1 MNEATNQ
8 KLVLCI
14 ENVLFRSYLEKHF
27 QESLS
32 ENAIFIDKDAI
43 ANSIAENQNVVLIL
57 QSETEEFRLVEI
69 ASRLKRV
76 FGSEVKIIF
85 LSLDYKIGEEVSTI
99 VDRFLQFPI
108 EADTLITCVSEI
120 AAPEKKVLL
129 IDDSKLVHKTI
140 VDELITSG
148 FDVHQAFDGLEGF
161 EKAVEIKPSV
171 VICDIEMP
179 RMNGFEACSK
189 IRNHPDLGNT
199 YIIMS
204 STLGSAADQKKG
216 FEVGVDEYITKPV
229 IIGELIDRVQKVFNS
244 ASSGR
249 ESILILEQNLNLAK
263 TISKSLSQQGFHT
276 RITDS
281 IRSSLRSLKRMNSD
295 LILSEIEP
303 SDGTIIDLLNSIEN
317 FDNSPD
323 LLVMTSRDSQADARM
338 VLNAGAVGVL
348 SKPFNTDALLAVTER
363 SLADRRSKKEQEQL
377 GRYVSKASSQMA
389 IEKAILGD
397 GDGEARADKKTASIF
412 FSDIAGFTERC
423 ERYTAREIVEQVNF
437 LYDTMTKVILKN
449 NGDIDKFIGDACMA
463 FWLDS
468 SNGSSNEH
476 LLNTIIE
483 MNQELEKMNA
493 DHPLLAEDPI
503 IVRMGANS
511 GEVILCDLGAA
522 DARVDLTVI
531 GDTVNAAARLESAV
545 KQYGVNNLV
554 SEHSLKG
561 VENKFCSRIIDEVR
575 VKGKKESLKCFEI
588 FCLNG
593 EEKENVKYL
602 KENFEAGFEQY
613 QLGKFLEA
621 KLLFKKAEEYE
632 VVSSECLTASKLYI
646 ERCDYLIE
654 NNVDDWA
661 GIWSLSEK

>member
-1 MNEATNQ
+1 MSEATNQ
-8 KLVLCI
+8 KLVICI
-14 ENVLFRSYLEKHF
+14 ENILFRSYLENHF
-27 QESLS
+27 KDTADN
-32 ENAIFIDKDAI
+32 NAIFINKDAI
-43 ANSIAENQNVVLIL
+43 ANSIAENENVVLIL
-57 QSETEEFRLVEI
+57 QSESEEFRLVEI

-85 LSLDYKIGEEVSTI
+85 LSLDYKISEEVSTI
-99 VDRFLQFPI
+99 VDKFLQFPI
-108 EADTLITCVSEI
+108 HSNTLIECVNEI
-120 AAPEKKVLL
+120 ASPEKKVLL

-140 VDELITSG
+140 VDELIASG
-148 FDVHQAFDGLEGF
+148 FDVYQAFDGQEGY
-161 EKAVEIKPSV
+161 EKAMEIKPSV

-179 RMNGFEACSK
+179 RMNGYEACSK
-189 IRNHPDLGNT
+189 IRSHPDLANT

-249 ESILILEQNLNLAK
+249 ESILILEQNINLAK

-276 RITDS
+276 RITDN
-281 IRSSLRSLKRMNSD
+281 IRSSLRSLRRMNSD

-303 SDGTIIDLLNSIEN
+303 NDGTIIDLLNSIES
-317 FDNSPD
+317 FENSPD

-389 IEKAILGD
+389 LEKAILGD
-397 GDGEARADKKTASIF
+397 NDGEARADKKTASIF

-423 ERYTAREIVEQVNF
+423 EKYSAREVVEQVNF
-437 LYDTMTKVILKN
+437 LYDTMTKVILRN

-463 FWLDS
+463 FWLDGS
-468 SNGSSNEH
+468 GGSSNEH
-476 LLNTIIE
+476 ILNTIVE
-483 MNQELEKMNA
+483 MDKEITVMNA
-493 DHPLLAEDPI
+493 EHPLLADDPI

-531 GDTVNAAARLESAV
+531 GDTVNAAARLESAS
-545 KQYGVNNLV
+545 KQYGVTNLV
-554 SEHSLKG
+554 SENTLAG
-561 VENKFCSRIIDEVR
+561 LEQKFFTRIVDEVR
-575 VKGKKESLKCFEI
+575 VKGKSESLRCYEV
-588 FCLNG
+588 FCLSG
-593 EEKENVKYL
+593 EEEDKLKHL
-602 KENFEAGFEQY
+602 KENFETGFKHY
-613 QLGKFLEA
+613 QLGEFLEA
-621 KLLFKKAEEYE
+621 KSLFTKSEEYE
-632 VVSSECLTASKLYI
+632 TPSNENATASKLYMD
-646 ERCDYLIE
+646 RCDYLMA
-654 NNVDDWA
+654 NKPDNWT

>member
-1 MNEATNQ
+1 MNEAANQ

-14 ENVLFRSYLEKHF
+14 ENVLFRSYLENHI

-57 QSETEEFRLVEI
+57 QSESEEFRLVEI

-108 EADTLITCVSEI
+108 EADTLIDCVSEI

-249 ESILILEQNLNLAK
+249 ESILILEQNLSLAK

-276 RITDS
+276 RITDN

-303 SDGTIIDLLNSIEN
+303 SDGTIIDLLNSIES
-317 FDNSPD
+317 FDSSPD

-423 ERYTAREIVEQVNF
+423 ERYTAREVVEQVNF

-554 SEHSLKG
+554 SEYSLKG
-561 VENKFCSRIIDEVR
+561 VEEKFYGRIIDEVR

-632 VVSSECLTASKLYI
+632 AVSGDGLTASKLYI

-654 NNVDDWA
+654 NNVDNWA